1 MTRVK
6 LSAMMFL
13 QFMMLPVWFVPM
25 FPYVDSLEG
34 GAEWTLWCGMIMG
47 FGTFLSPL
55 FGMFADRLFNA
66 ERVLAFCNAAC
77 AALLATAFFVRS
89 PALLFIILLAVMC
102 FCMPTWALTATIA
115 MANAAPG
122 DFAKIRVFGTVGWV
136 ASGVFSCLGVRCFGL
151 ADFDATP
158 WIFVAGAGTAAL
170 AALLAFFALPP
181 TPPSARGAKLSIADA
196 LGLRALVLFRD
207 PAFAAF
213 AALVFCAMIPFQWYV
228 VYNPVYLKES
238 GFSYLTVTQN
248 LGQVGEIG
256 FMLLVP
262 VIVRKFG
269 YRNAMVIA
277 LGALTFRYVC
287 FGAAAAFGWHALDF
301 GGILI
306 HGLIFGLL
314 IVGSQMYVD
323 EVAPKE
329 LRNQAQGLVNLLTA
343 GAGVFASNALFDT
356 VLKKSATS
364 TGAHAWTAAFG
375 LAAALAVLVGLLMR
389 RFLKPDGRGLK
400 RAESRTSS

>member
-1 MTRVK
+1 MLKRAK

-25 FPYVDSLEG
+25 FPYVQSLEG
-34 GAEWTLWCGMIMG
+34 GVEWTLWCGMIMG
-47 FGTFLSPL
+47 FGTFMSPL
-55 FGMFADRLFNA
+55 FGMFADRFFNA

-77 AALLATAFFVRS
+77 AALLAAAFFVTS
-89 PALLFIILLAVMC
+89 PALLFVLLLAVMC
-102 FCMPTWALTATIA
+102 FCMPTWALTATIT

-136 ASGVFSCLGVRCFGL
+136 TSGVFSYLGARCFGL
-151 ADFDATP
+151 ANFDATP
-158 WIFVAGAGTAAL
+158 WIFMAGAGTAAL
-170 AALLAFFALPP
+170 AALLAFALPP
-181 TPPSARGAKLSIADA
+181 TPPSARGTKMSLADA
-196 LGLRALVLFRD
+196 LGLRALVLFRN

-213 AALVFCAMIPFQWYV
+213 AILIFCAMIPFQWYV

-262 VIVRKFG
+262 VIVRRFG
-269 YRNAMVIA
+269 YRNAMALA
-277 LGALTFRYVC
+277 LGALTFRYAC

-323 EVAPKE
+323 ELAPKE

-343 GAGVFASNALFDT
+343 GAGVFASNALFDA

-364 TGAHAWTAAFG
+364 AGTHVWTSAFALAAG
-375 LAAALAVLVGLLMR
+375 LAALVGLLMK
-389 RFLKPDGRGLK
+389 RFLKPDERG
-400 RAESRTSS
+400 